1 MEKIDVLEQK
11 IRKILEEL
19 NLLRKENLNL
29 KETLKELENCRLEIE
44 IIRSKRDKARVQVDD
59 IIKTVENIQLDFK
72 L

>member
-19 NLLRKENLNL
+19 NLLRKENLDL
-29 KETLKELENCRLEIE
+29 KATLKELENCRSEIE
-44 IIRSKRDKARVQVDD
+44 KIRSKRDKARVQVDE
-59 IIKTVENIQLDFK
+59 IIKTVEDIQLDFK